1 MSFPIGHSAKCPYP
15 IQGDDGSVKECVLNR
30 HCGCVETDAVFKDAE
45 RYRKIKN
52 GNSPFTVMYY
62 GSRLLADGRNRTK
75 SCELLTPELDEM
87 IDSWPEEEHD
97 V

>member
-1 MSFPIGHSAKCPYP
+1 MSPAPHGMKEKRMA
-15 IQGDDGSVKECVLNR
+15 DD
-30 HCGCVETDAVFKDAE
+30 AKDAE

-52 GNSPFTVMYY
+52 NRSPFTVMYY
-62 GSRLLADGRNRTK
+62 GSRLLPDGRNMTK

>member
-1 MSFPIGHSAKCPYP
+1 MRAIG
-15 IQGDDGSVKECVLNR
+15 QGAEAWKAP
-30 HCGCVETDAVFKDAE
+30 CGCTNSTFCVGHMAEISGLRKDAE

-62 GSRLLADGRNRTK
+62 GSRLLADGRNRIK
-75 SCELLTPELDEM
+75 SCDLLTPELDEM